1 MDVNTLLG
9 WLKIKP
15 YIHSF
20 EFLSLDKFYYGIK
33 RNEWVGSFSDIKLCP
48 LSTTGSGS
56 GSGYIFV
63 LRANQPREA
72 QGICLTVRSRQ
83 TDRWAEVATP

>member
-20 EFLSLDKFYYGIK
+20 EFFSLDKFYYGIK

-48 LSTTGSGS
+48 LSTTRMDKLFALGSCDKE
-56 GSGYIFV
+56 IHTNF
-63 LRANQPREA
+63 
-72 QGICLTVRSRQ
+72 
-83 TDRWAEVATP
+83 